1 MNYCYGLLAI
11 FCTLVLGNIAT
22 AESPPSIELAA
33 RVAKRGVKRDYQAG
47 GNGGSFARDETRS
60 MALQIDLQSRGATD
74 EDFHVLWCTVVRD
87 VETNEI
93 FSGDGEVKICEL
105 KAGKGMTWKTAES
118 EDYATKER
126 WYYLRERAKTGDA
139 VVGWLVAVYHEGR
152 LVRTHASTTAA
163 RRLAANEVY
172 MEKLLGLFLKSGENK
187 AN

>member
-74 EDFHVLWCTVVRD
+74 EDFHVLLPWP
-87 VETNEI
+87 
-93 FSGDGEVKICEL
+93 K
-105 KAGKGMTWKTAES
+105 
-118 EDYATKER
+118 
-126 WYYLRERAKTGDA
+126 
-139 VVGWLVAVYHEGR
+139 
-152 LVRTHASTTAA
+152 
-163 RRLAANEVY
+163 
-172 MEKLLGLFLKSGENK
+172 
-187 AN
+187 